1 MSTTALSYQGRSYK
15 SPTALYHANE
25 HSPLVS
31 VDRFR
36 NRIWADRKNNRL
48 SDERI
53 EDALNL
59 SANEYNHKYGRRTT
73 WIKVAGER
81 RSQMEVYEGLSAR
94 LNGSVVPYMTFY
106 QRALQLRSRL
116 NHFSEQFSELATLND
131 DLLAQAATCD
141 NASWRRGWGA
151 ARVAPQVHE
160 GVLYPTV
167 KSLLF
172 ALGREGD
179 YPIIKARLKRGV
191 PLEVALVIE
200 KQEKGGLV
208 YLLKE
213 RRTGRGYVG
222 VTSQGLEA
230 RWQQHL
236 SDARKG
242 STTLLHEAIREAGP
256 NGFTREVLADEIES
270 TEELKA
276 AEKQFIKE
284 LKTVDY
290 GLNANGGGSI
300 GGGVST
306 KCYWDGEEY
315 PSLKARNETLAERYN
330 QKPHIINRLIEGGL
344 PLDTPV
350 RSEWREHLGNPDWQ
364 RQWKK
369 LIRMDERGELELH
382 TEWMSAE
389 AWMRDI
395 APDKHEGEHLVHIDK
410 TKPFAP
416 GNVQWMTVAEERAHQ
431 SGISI
436 PCFGRIYPTKQ
447 ALADAYGIGYST
459 LKYRLACGMTPE
471 EAVSK
476 ELGPT
481 SGKRQIVSGK
491 TFPSLFAVS
500 VEYGINYGTLKSR
513 VESGMLLEDAVSIE
527 AGSIPQSGTKV
538 DCYGKTF
545 PGVSALGRHYGVPI
559 STLDARLARG
569 MTPEEAVLSSPAQQS
584 E

>member
-1 MSTTALSYQGRSYK
+1 MSTKALTYQGRSYK
-15 SPTALYHANE
+15 SPTALYQANG

-31 VDRFR
+31 VDKFR
-36 NRIWADRKNNRL
+36 QRIWADRKKNRL

-59 SANEYNHKYGRRTT
+59 SAKEYNHKYGRRTT
-73 WIKVAGER
+73 WIEVAGER

-94 LNGSVVPYMTFY
+94 LNGSVVPYATFY
-106 QRALQLRSRL
+106 QRVLHLLSRL
-116 NHFSEQFSELATLND
+116 NHFSEQFGELATLND
-131 DLLAQAATCD
+131 DLLAHAATCD

-179 YPIIKARLKRGV
+179 YQTIKARLKRGV
-191 PLEVALVIE
+191 PLKVALVIE
-200 KQEKGGLV
+200 RQRKGGLV

-213 RRTGRGYVG
+213 RTTGRGYVG

-236 SDARKG
+236 NDARKG
-242 STTLLHEAIREAGP
+242 STTLLHEAIRQAGP
-256 NGFTREVLADEIES
+256 DGFAREVLADGIES
-270 TEELKA
+270 SEDLKA
-276 AEKQFIKE
+276 AEKQFIKK
-284 LKTVDY
+284 LRTVEC
-290 GLNANGGGSI
+290 GLNANSGGSH

-306 KCYWDGEEY
+306 KCYWDGEEF
-315 PSLKARNETLAERYN
+315 PSLTARNEVLAKRHN
-330 QKPHIINRLIEGGL
+330 QKPHIINRLINEGL

-350 RSEWREHLGNPDWQ
+350 RGEWREHLGNSEWQ

-369 LIRMDERGELELH
+369 LIRMHDRGQIELH
-382 TEWMSAE
+382 PEWMWAE

-395 APDKHEGEHLVHIDK
+395 APDEHEGMHLVHVDK

-416 GNVQWMTVAEERAHQ
+416 GNVQWMTIAEERAHS

-447 ALADAYGIGYST
+447 ALAGAYGIGYST

-481 SGKRQIVSGK
+481 TGKKQTIAGRV
-491 TFPSLFAVS
+491 FPSLFAVS
-500 VEYGINYGTLKSR
+500 VEYGINSRTLKSR
-513 VESGMLLEDAVSIE
+513 VESGMSLEDAVSIE
-527 AGSIPQSGTKV
+527 AGGIPQSGIKIN
-538 DCYGKTF
+538 CYGKMF
-545 PGVSALGRHYGVPI
+545 ASVSALGRHYGVPN
-559 STLDARLARG
+559 STLSARLARG
-569 MTPEEAVLSSPAQQS
+569 MTPEQAVSAPSARQS